1 MKEVRFLEEARLEF
15 LAEVVYYENM
25 ERGLGERFR
34 IAVEAA
40 TMLAA
45 KIPLA
50 GAPWKHGTRRVF
62 PKNFPYSVVYRSDA
76 DGVVIFAIAH
86 FRRKPGYWRGRR
98 NDG

>member
-1 MKEVRFLEEARLEF
+1 MNEVRFLEEARLEF
-15 LAEVVYYENM
+15 LAEVAYYEKM

-34 IAVEAA
+34 ISVETA

-50 GAPWKHGTRRVF
+50 GAPWKHDTRRVF
-62 PKNFPYSVVYRSDA
+62 PKNFPYAVVYRPEA

-86 FRRKPGYWRGRR
+86 FRRKPGYWHGRR